1 MSLNNCCVSAPTVIN
16 VSTLTS
22 SSCLTEVYRA
32 VHAVEGVA
40 CNLDGL
46 VGDVFKQQSFRKPC
60 DTFVQ
65 AIVTCNMGL
74 IVASLGYRLSYPTS
88 TFCYISAIISSQWV
102 CFSLYMSLIN

>member
-60 DTFVQ
+60 DTVVQ

-74 IVASLGYRLSYPTS
+74 IVASLGCRLSTPLLPSVTS
-88 TFCYISAIISSQWV
+88 PLSSPLSGFV
-102 CFSLYMSLIN
+102 CLYTCR